1 MNHKSKN
8 NDDGSVLVSVS
19 LSKEEAQKNYKDAIS
34 QIKNTLS
41 IKGFR
46 KGSAPD
52 KIVKQNSGDRVAL
65 AFEENSL
72 KTTVSKVL
80 ENEKIS
86 SVLSPEIKITKSVP
100 GEILEYEMIVV
111 PSPVVKLGEYANFKL
126 KKKKISI
133 DESEIDKALEFL
145 RQSRANFKTTDAPA
159 KKEQHIEIGFD
170 AFIDGKKSEQSSEKF
185 YPLRLGKSHLHPDFE
200 KEIYGMKTNDKKSFN
215 IKFDSK
221 WSQKEFANKN
231 VKFDIVINSI
241 QDVKVPNL
249 DENFAKS
256 LGDFSTIESLK
267 KSLREGLK
275 QEKQQEEE
283 AGLKDSVLKKIVKN
297 AKITVPKV
305 LINKEKDNLEKNF
318 LSDLEKKK
326 LKLEDYLKRT
336 KSNKEAL
343 KEGFEKR
350 AKARLES
357 TFVINEIA
365 KKENL
370 FPSKEEMEL
379 EINNWLK
386 KIENSKQSPK
396 DIDLERLESY
406 TFEYLTNNKVID
418 WLLDKNTCV

>member
-1 MNHKSKN
+1 
-8 NDDGSVLVSVS
+8 
-19 LSKEEAQKNYKDAIS
+19 
-34 QIKNTLS
+34 
-41 IKGFR
+41 
-46 KGSAPD
+46 
-52 KIVKQNSGDRVAL
+52 
-65 AFEENSL
+65 
-72 KTTVSKVL
+72 
-80 ENEKIS
+80 
-86 SVLSPEIKITKSVP
+86 
-100 GEILEYEMIVV
+100 
-111 PSPVVKLGEYANFKL
+111 
-126 KKKKISI
+126 
-133 DESEIDKALEFL
+133 
-145 RQSRANFKTTDAPA
+145 
-159 KKEQHIEIGFD
+159 
-170 AFIDGKKSEQSSEKF
+170 
-185 YPLRLGKSHLHPDFE
+185 
-200 KEIYGMKTNDKKSFN
+200 MKTNDKKSFN